1 MAGTGERGPMSA
13 ITDAVPSA
21 SRRGRLDTPFFRA
34 KLRPP
39 SPPRHLVQR
48 PRLASLLDEL
58 TEYPIAAIVAPA
70 GSGKTVLAADWV
82 SRSGRPCAWL
92 ALDAAERS
100 VTELRSS
107 LVTALDV
114 LAPRPTRDGSGHLR
128 PGDDVSATLARLS
141 ASNGPTTPMTLV
153 IDDVD
158 RAVLGSLVEGRPPE
172 LHLLLLSRRRPPL
185 RVDRLRASGELA
197 DINFGTLRFSGD
209 EAALLLTRLCPELRG
224 GELIAAVE
232 RANGWAA
239 ALQLTALAIR
249 SHRAA
254 AGPTAPATPATPA
267 TPTALSI

>member
-114 LAPRPTRDGSGHLR
+114 LAPGRTRDGSGHLR
-128 PGDDVSATLARLS
+128 PGDDVSA
-141 ASNGPTTPMTLV
+141 
-153 IDDVD
+153 

-197 DINFGTLRFSGD
+197 DINFGTLRFSEE
-209 EAALLLTRLCPELRG
+209 EAALLLTRLCPELTDD
-224 GELIAAVE
+224 ELIAAVE

-239 ALQLTALAIR
+239 ALQLTALAIH

-267 TPTALSI
+267 TP

>member
-1 MAGTGERGPMSA
+1 MSA

-70 GSGKTVLAADWV
+70 GAGKTVLAADWV

-114 LAPRPTRDGSGHLR
+114 LAPGRTRDGSGHLR

-153 IDDVD
+153 IDNVD
-158 RAVLGSLVEGRPPE
+158 RVGDDDAAGAVLGSLVEGRPPE

-197 DINFGTLRFSGD
+197 DINFGTLRFSEA
-209 EAALLLTRLCPELRG
+209 EAALLLTRLCPEL
-224 GELIAAVE
+224 
-232 RANGWAA
+232 
-239 ALQLTALAIR
+239 
-249 SHRAA
+249 
-254 AGPTAPATPATPA
+254 
-267 TPTALSI
+267 